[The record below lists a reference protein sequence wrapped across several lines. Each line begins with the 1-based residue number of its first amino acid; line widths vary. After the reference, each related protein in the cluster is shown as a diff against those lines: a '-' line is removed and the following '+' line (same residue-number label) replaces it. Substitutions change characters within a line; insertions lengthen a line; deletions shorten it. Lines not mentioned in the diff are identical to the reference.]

1 MSAKRRVTERQLRVT
16 ALMAA
21 GVKMAEGQR
30 EWGQSADCYT
40 FRHIYK
46 VMQAIKQ
53 NTQATGNLI
62 IYN

>member
-1 MSAKRRVTERQLRVT
+1 
-16 ALMAA
+16 MAA